1 MTFCINPLAETIEDE
16 VNRKL
21 YGKEGYLERTYLK
34 VDTTNIRKQSID
46 KIANAIDILTRN
58 GVNTLDDNLELV
70 GREKVG
76 GKEGQTRMYTK
87 NLDNLDNVK
96 GGE

>member
-1 MTFCINPLAETIEDE
+1 M
-16 VNRKL
+16 RM
-21 YGKEGYLERTYLK
+21 
-34 VDTTNIRKQSID
+34 
-46 KIANAIDILTRN
+46 TRN